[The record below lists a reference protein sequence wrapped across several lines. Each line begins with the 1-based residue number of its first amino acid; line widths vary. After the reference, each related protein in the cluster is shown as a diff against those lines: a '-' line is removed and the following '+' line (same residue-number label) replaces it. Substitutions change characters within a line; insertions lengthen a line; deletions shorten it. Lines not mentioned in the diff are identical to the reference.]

1 MKILKKISVLLFM
14 IPFSVTINAQE
25 LEHHAPTLQVGLD
38 GINFSKGSLDPE
50 IIARIIAAKQNE
62 IKIKIIQN
70 SFLNNIYG
78 SGGTIYNY
86 ADNIIKGVVQEADV
100 DVRTRKIMES
110 TVNLVFV
117 HAFADFYL
125 KNITEDATIKKD
137 STKLKNVQNL
147 AAGYELEF
155 LKSFKNGLK
164 YRKLLDENFKYK
176 KKCSCYNIND
186 ERFNKKLNGNEIEDK
201 NDNLNQFI
209 ALIIDISSEVI
220 KNNEILRDLG
230 LMRISYST
238 NYDYLNLYKQ
248 QQNYSL
254 FGKRKIKPKNPLKK
268 VKSIGNSL
276 FKPENKEKS
285 KKVYENMKKILEKYT
300 SYIGALRFI
309 NESKN
314 FKSNSIS
321 LKFNL
326 TNNDRN
332 PQGTHSFSKI
342 NIQKIIEQLT
352 EEFKSVSKNKY
363 VKENYLKDLETAIV
377 KLNASLNYINK
388 AEDYLLNKEIDK
400 DDRLLMISDMLY
412 SLKMEVIP
420 NIEYSIKFAPELINT
435 RDAVTD
441 LSKEIYTQL
450 ISQVKFLENL
460 TNDTEPFINLVSKLY
475 EFDKSKTFSEYISL
489 ITLLDEIF
497 QTGKFKTA
505 LSTINTFV
513 KDYTKIT
520 TDELGN
526 ETLFFNI
533 ESFLVKLD
541 RLQSDKIRRFQFH
554 FTVGMN
560 TTFFLN
566 REIDLGDGQQ
576 IGNFSHFSEKIGLKF
591 LLINK
596 GDWLPKSPG
605 ESYGSFGFEY
615 VKTSPPKEPLIS
627 NVHLLLYGSGILY
640 NVINSSTNKEF
651 NYPMVGL
658 GTGVTFYNALDFNV
672 SVGMP
677 LLEKGGFNEMKNNLF
692 LNFGFDFQITEY
704 LKEVGKKRRERKL
717 TEQLTSKK

>member
-14 IPFSVTINAQE
+14 IPFSVSLNAQE

-38 GINFSKGSLDPE
+38 GINFSKGSLDTE

-137 STKLKNVQNL
+137 STNLKDVQNL

-220 KNNEILRDLG
+220 RSNEKLRDLG

-276 FKPENKEKS
+276 FNHDNKKIS
-285 KKVYENMKKILEKYT
+285 KKVYENMKKFLENYT

-326 TNNDRN
+326 TNNDGN
-332 PQGTHSFSKI
+332 PQGTNSFSKI

-388 AEDYLLNKEIDK
+388 AEDYLL
-400 DDRLLMISDMLY
+400 
-412 SLKMEVIP
+412 
-420 NIEYSIKFAPELINT
+420 
-435 RDAVTD
+435 
-441 LSKEIYTQL
+441 
-450 ISQVKFLENL
+450 
-460 TNDTEPFINLVSKLY
+460 
-475 EFDKSKTFSEYISL
+475 
-489 ITLLDEIF
+489 
-497 QTGKFKTA
+497 
-505 LSTINTFV
+505 
-513 KDYTKIT
+513 
-520 TDELGN
+520 
-526 ETLFFNI
+526 
-533 ESFLVKLD
+533 
-541 RLQSDKIRRFQFH
+541 
-554 FTVGMN
+554 
-560 TTFFLN
+560 
-566 REIDLGDGQQ
+566 
-576 IGNFSHFSEKIGLKF
+576 
-591 LLINK
+591 
-596 GDWLPKSPG
+596 
-605 ESYGSFGFEY
+605 
-615 VKTSPPKEPLIS
+615 
-627 NVHLLLYGSGILY
+627 
-640 NVINSSTNKEF
+640 
-651 NYPMVGL
+651 
-658 GTGVTFYNALDFNV
+658 
-672 SVGMP
+672 
-677 LLEKGGFNEMKNNLF
+677 
-692 LNFGFDFQITEY
+692 
-704 LKEVGKKRRERKL
+704 
-717 TEQLTSKK
+717 